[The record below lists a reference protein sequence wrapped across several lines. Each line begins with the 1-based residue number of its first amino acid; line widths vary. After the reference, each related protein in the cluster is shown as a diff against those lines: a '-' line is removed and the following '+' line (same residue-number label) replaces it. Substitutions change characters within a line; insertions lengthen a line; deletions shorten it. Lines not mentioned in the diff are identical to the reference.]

1 MHPQMHMLHPQN
13 LALQQL
19 QWDKMR
25 RQQASTPRSSNMTP
39 EKERSMVQVKI
50 ENISEPPI
58 DSTFSGVNKHQMQ
71 YRNQQMAMGNH
82 HAQPGHQYKQL
93 SSLQIPQLQTQS
105 MFSVRA
111 QPVKVEGFQ
120 ELMGG
125 DATSKHESEEHKLTS
140 PSK

>member
-82 HAQPGHQYKQL
+82 HAQPGHQYKQ
-93 SSLQIPQLQTQS
+93 S